1 MSSLAIL
8 LPLTSKSPFVGS
20 AGSSRLL
27 EGLQCLRDS
36 LGDGAAKT
44 AVVIG
49 IDEDDTQILDLLPE
63 IRRCF
68 SGVGLSPE
76 GRIKV
81 EIRRCFGG
89 VGLSAEGGIRVETF
103 TRAELDE
110 HPPGP
115 ICWMWDRL
123 ARSAIDGVSGGD
135 RPDLLLLLGAMNP
148 MMCHELDP
156 ARPPSVMWPR
166 LHSALINGR
175 LLLPTPFTQGT
186 TPS

>member
-81 EIRRCFGG
+81 EIYGAASGEWVSRQKAGSRSRVSPGQSWMSTRPARSAGCGTDWPRRPWMG
-89 VGLSAEGGIRVETF
+89 SAEGIALT
-103 TRAELDE
+103 
-110 HPPGP
+110 
-115 ICWMWDRL
+115 CCC
-123 ARSAIDGVSGGD
+123 S
-135 RPDLLLLLGAMNP
+135 
-148 MMCHELDP
+148 
-156 ARPPSVMWPR
+156 SVR
-166 LHSALINGR
+166 
-175 LLLPTPFTQGT
+175 
-186 TPS
+186 